1 MSSRVPRVIAREEAS
16 GVQRWDAPTVNG
28 EIHTGVDREP
38 VRPLTASQLQGIQRS
53 AYDEGFALGRREGR
67 ETGLREMGAE
77 FEARYQQ
84 KLRTL
89 SGILNSIARPVAR
102 LDEEVESS
110 LLDLVVLI
118 ARQLIRRELKTSQ
131 GEIVAVLREA
141 IASLPIASRHPR
153 IHLNPDDIDIVRQA
167 FSLSD
172 NQEAYKIEADPL
184 IGRGGCL
191 IETETSYIDATVEA
205 RINAAIAQMFGSQR
219 EADKN
224 E

>member
-1 MSSRVPRVIAREEAS
+1 MSSRIPRIIAREAVS
-16 GVQRWDAPTVNG
+16 DIQRWDAPAVDG

-67 ETGLREMGAE
+67 EAGLREIGAE
-77 FEARYQQ
+77 LEARYQQ
-84 KLRTL
+84 KLQTL
-89 SGILNSIARPVAR
+89 SGLLCSLARPIAR
-102 LDEEVESS
+102 LDEEVERS

-141 IASLPIASRHPR
+141 LASLPIASRHPH

-167 FSLSD
+167 FSLGD
-172 NQEAYKIEADPL
+172 AQEAYKIEEDPL
-184 IGRGGCL
+184 IARGGCL

-224 E
+224 D